1 MGDVGVDRFREIFRA
16 FPTGLTVVTCVDE
29 NAVPHGMTCNAVSA
43 VSLRPALLL
52 VCLDERARTLGA
64 VRRSGAFAVNF
75 LAEGAEAVAE
85 LFAGKSD
92 TKFAGLS
99 WETGPA
105 ASPILSEWTAAYAV
119 CRVVREIQAGDHSV
133 LLGRVVAGAASGRP
147 PLLHDPAAS
156 LPTGRTAS

>member
-1 MGDVGVDRFREIFRA
+1 MGDVGTDRFREIFRA

-64 VRRSGAFAVNF
+64 IRGSGAFAVNF
-75 LAEGAEAVAE
+75 LAEGAEAIAE
-85 LFAGKSD
+85 LFAGKGD
-92 TKFAGLS
+92 AKFAGLS
-99 WETGPA
+99 WDMGPA
-105 ASPILSEWTAAYAV
+105 MSPILPEWTAAYAA
-119 CRVVREIQAGDHSV
+119 CRVVREIEAGDHSV

-147 PLLHDPAAS
+147 PLLYNSAAS
-156 LPTGRTAS
+156 LPTERTTS